1 MEVLIMKE
9 KKVFTKKMA
18 LYLRQHGFEII
29 KTEPNTYKPQFDV
42 YIFYDTPE
50 LAAAITEYTNK
61 R

>member
-1 MEVLIMKE
+1 MKE